1 SARTCNPLP
10 AATPKNTTFTQTITR
25 CVASLQRR
33 NRSGNYWIM
42 SPSRSATASAAR
54 IGPGMVLA
62 EVDHKTAGGIYG
74 QALASIVI
82 ARCATSERGKRLKGD
97 EASATF

>member
-1 SARTCNPLP
+1 
-10 AATPKNTTFTQTITR
+10 
-25 CVASLQRR
+25 
-33 NRSGNYWIM
+33 M

-74 QALASIVI
+74 QALASMVI

-97 EASATF
+97 EASATFRSNARSR